1 MATIDWK
8 KGLLDESFRIVYF
21 RDLSDGILIKITQCQ
36 DLETIFL
43 QNRTTDFDETL
54 HVVWVCPGEGFGTIG
69 TSGYSPI

>member
-1 MATIDWK
+1 MLKAKDHELCLFQK
-8 KGLLDESFRIVYF
+8 SSSHLQ
-21 RDLSDGILIKITQCQ
+21 ILIKITQCQ

-69 TSGYSPI
+69 TSGYSPV